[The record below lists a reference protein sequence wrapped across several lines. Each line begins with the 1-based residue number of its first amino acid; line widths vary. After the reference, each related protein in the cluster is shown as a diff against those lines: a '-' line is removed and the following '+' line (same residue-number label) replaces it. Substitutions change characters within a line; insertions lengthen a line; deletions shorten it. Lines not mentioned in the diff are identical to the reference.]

1 MTMKAKRIL
10 LAEDEAALRDFVSRN
25 LRIRG
30 FEVFEASNGLEAMAL
45 YEREHPHLLILDLM
59 MPRMD
64 GLEVCQRVRE
74 HSTVPIIVLTALYA
88 ESDKVAALDLGA
100 DDYLTKPFGVEELLA
115 RVRAVLRRSQWETAP
130 LPAGDS
136 KRFGDLEIDLPGHIV
151 RLRGEE
157 VRLSPTEFA
166 VLEQL
171 VAHAGKVLTH
181 RMLLQRIWG
190 PEYGGEAE
198 YLRVYINRLRQKL
211 EPDPAH
217 PRYLL
222 TEPGVGYRFVVSE
235 GAGAPQIRLDRSRP
249 ESWSRIEHRVSC
261 TATALML
268 PRRSFPAQPIRD
280 KATADDHRGYDN
292 TQRQFIGRS
301 V

>member
-30 FEVFEASNGLEAMAL
+30 FEVLEASNGLEAMAL

-64 GLEVCQRVRE
+64 GLEVCRRVRE
-74 HSTVPIIVLTALYA
+74 QSTVPIIVLTALYA

-130 LPAGDS
+130 LPQGES
-136 KRFGDLEIDLPGHIV
+136 KRFGDLEIDLPGHVV
-151 RLRGEE
+151 RLRGDE

-171 VAHAGKVLTH
+171 VTHAGKVLTH

-211 EPDPAH
+211 ESDPAH

-222 TEPGVGYRFVVSE
+222 TEPGVGYRFVVPDGE
-235 GAGAPQIRLDRSRP
+235 GGPQSGRD
-249 ESWSRIEHRVSC
+249 HSC
-261 TATALML
+261 
-268 PRRSFPAQPIRD
+268 P
-280 KATADDHRGYDN
+280 
-292 TQRQFIGRS
+292 QR
-301 V
+301 

>member
-64 GLEVCQRVRE
+64 GLEVCRRVRE

-115 RVRAVLRRSQWETAP
+115 RVRAVLRRTQWETAP
-130 LPAGDS
+130 LPSGES
-136 KRFGDLEIDLPGHIV
+136 KRFGDLEIDLPGHVV

-171 VAHAGKVLTH
+171 VTHAGKVLTH

-211 EPDPAH
+211 ESDPAH
-217 PRYLL
+217 PRSLL
-222 TEPGVGYRFVVSE
+222 TEPGVGYRFVVPDSE
-235 GAGAPQIRLDRSRP
+235 GAPHSGPDRSRP
-249 ESWSRIEHRVSC
+249 ER
-261 TATALML
+261 
-268 PRRSFPAQPIRD
+268 
-280 KATADDHRGYDN
+280 
-292 TQRQFIGRS
+292 
-301 V
+301 